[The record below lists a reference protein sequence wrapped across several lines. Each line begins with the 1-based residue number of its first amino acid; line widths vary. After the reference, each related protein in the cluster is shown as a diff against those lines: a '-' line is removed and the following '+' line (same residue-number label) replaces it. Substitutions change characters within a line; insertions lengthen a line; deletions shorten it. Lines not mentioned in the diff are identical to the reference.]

1 MPSRANRR
9 LVRGGFAVLA
19 FFLAACAVPVPK
31 PDALPAA
38 PVVPLPEDL
47 LLDVGI
53 RAFDVPASD
62 AATAELRRAE
72 SAYLAVSLRTALQAT
87 DAWGAVRVTAQ
98 PSEAID
104 LAVVARVEQSDGE
117 TLALHLRA
125 TDARGTQWLD
135 KRYQG
140 VVDGAVYGQGHEP
153 FAAIYAEIAED
164 LTRKLFA
171 TRHEELRSIRTVAEL
186 RFADS
191 LAPGAFADYLQESS
205 GVLATRRLPA
215 AEDPLLGQVRQV
227 LGRER
232 LFIDTVDEYFTI
244 FEQEVDRRYSDW
256 RRSNLDSAVAQRDL
270 LTEARARES
279 LGAIHLLNG
288 MAAGEAAASG
298 NKWANSAKTLAG
310 VLDGTSLFALAAR
323 NREAAAIAAE
333 AARTEATQAGA
344 EMLPATVT
352 LENSATTLE
361 RRVAKQYVRAT
372 QALREFHMAN
382 TGTSL
387 LAHPQRRPQH
397 FAPIAEHT
405 PPLGE
410 GTGDGL
416 PKPRDGALGA
426 APELPPMAASVDG
439 ELAAAVRLIES
450 GRLNAAFG
458 VLNRLVEAAESAAY
472 NGRELAHIHG
482 ALAFA
487 HYRSGDIENASAALE
502 TVVAHGTDI
511 SEARLADANFSL
523 ARLRFEQDEDALAW
537 QAMRRGVAATGIHQ
551 AACMTLCSPDA
562 RAQVAAAV
570 KSARDVDSASCEV
583 KSNQVRRLRAL
594 DRRLWKDLDM
604 VAGQIDAGEP
614 EAALAA
620 IDDLLRETSH
630 GPEHALLWRYKAAA
644 HSALGDMARAI
655 QAYEKVL
662 RGPDYVPRGAM
673 GRTLYDLAHM
683 HLAQGN
689 HQRSL
694 CYQRQWLHRTKFA
707 QRVCRTA
714 CPKRG
719 FELAARNRSE
729 AER

>member
-1 MPSRANRR
+1 M
-9 LVRGGFAVLA
+9 
-19 FFLAACAVPVPK
+19 
-31 PDALPAA
+31 
-38 PVVPLPEDL
+38 
-47 LLDVGI
+47 
-53 RAFDVPASD
+53 
-62 AATAELRRAE
+62 
-72 SAYLAVSLRTALQAT
+72 
-87 DAWGAVRVTAQ
+87 
-98 PSEAID
+98 
-104 LAVVARVEQSDGE
+104 EQSDGE
-117 TLALHLRA
+117 TLALHVRA
-125 TDARGTQWLD
+125 TDARGTKWLD
-135 KRYQG
+135 ERYQG
-140 VVDGAVYGQGHEP
+140 VADAAVYGQGHEP
-153 FAAIYAEIAED
+153 FAAVYTEIAED
-164 LTRKLFA
+164 LTRKLVA
-171 TRHEELRSIRTVAEL
+171 TPHEELRSIRTVAEL

-191 LAPGAFADYLQESS
+191 LAPGAFADHLQESS

-288 MAAGEAAASG
+288 MAAGEAAADG
-298 NKWANSAKTLAG
+298 NKWANSAKTLAS
-310 VLDGTSLFALAAR
+310 VLDGASLFALAAR

-352 LENSATTLE
+352 LENSATTLG
-361 RRVAKQYVRAT
+361 RRVAKQYVRST

-387 LAHPQRRPQH
+387 LAQPQRQPQH

-410 GTGDGL
+410 GTGDGP

-426 APELPPMAASVDG
+426 AAELPPMAASVDG

-458 VLNRLVEAAESAAY
+458 LLNRLVGAAESAAY

-502 TVVAHGTDI
+502 TVVAHGADI
-511 SEARLADANFSL
+511 SPARLADANFSL
-523 ARLRFEQDEDALAW
+523 ARLRFVQDEDALAW
-537 QAMRRGVAATGIHQ
+537 QAMRRAVAATGIHQ
-551 AACMTLCSPDA
+551 AACITLCSPDA

-594 DRRLWKDLDM
+594 DRRLWKDLDR
-604 VAGQIDAGEP
+604 VLGQIDAGKP
-614 EAALAA
+614 GAALAA
-620 IDDLLRETSH
+620 IDDLLREHPH
-630 GPEHALLWRYKAAA
+630 GPEHALLWRYKAWAY
-644 HSALGDMARAI
+644 SALGDVARAI

-662 RGPDYVPRGAM
+662 QGPDYVPRGAM
-673 GRTLYDLAHM
+673 GRTLYDLVHM

-707 QRVCRTA
+707 QRVCRAA

-719 FELAARNRSE
+719 LELAARSRSE